1 MGTGRVNGLV
11 PMWYDS
17 GLACARINLNAT
29 DPRKRGESMT
39 EQQMIDEKALAGI
52 AFAGRTLGPLF
63 RYDPLLDREK
73 VKALYIA
80 LARSDAT
87 ALSEEWPFVAP
98 DESLEPIADM
108 IRGAKCLEDELA
120 VDNESLAAT
129 SSLADEYRR
138 LFVGPAKK
146 AAPPWGSVYTD
157 RDQVVFGLS
166 TLKLREWLRKNGIEI
181 RQGESEEPE
190 DHIGTM
196 LELMAWLAD
205 NRPELLG
212 DYLRHH
218 LLTWAPHFLTLME
231 EAATDAF
238 FTGLAALTRSTLLG
252 IQDALFLEVVEPR
265 FYR

>member
-1 MGTGRVNGLV
+1 
-11 PMWYDS
+11 
-17 GLACARINLNAT
+17 
-29 DPRKRGESMT
+29 MT
-39 EQQMIDEKALAGI
+39 EHQTIDEKTLEGI
-52 AFAGRTLGPLF
+52 AFVGRTLGPLF

-73 VKALYIA
+73 VEALYVA
-80 LARSDAT
+80 LARSNPT
-87 ALSEEWPFVAP
+87 ALCEEWPFVAP
-98 DESLEPIADM
+98 DEALEPITNM
-108 IRGAKCLEDELA
+108 VRSAKRFEDELA

-146 AAPPWGSVYTD
+146 AAAPWGSVYTD

-166 TLKLREWLRKNGIEI
+166 TLELREWLRKNGIEV
-181 RQGESEEPE
+181 RRGESEEPE

-212 DYLRHH
+212 DYLQHH
-218 LLTWAPHFLTLME
+218 LLTWAPHFLALMQN
-231 EAATDAF
+231 AAADAF

-252 IQDALFLEVVEPR
+252 IQDALSLDVIEPR